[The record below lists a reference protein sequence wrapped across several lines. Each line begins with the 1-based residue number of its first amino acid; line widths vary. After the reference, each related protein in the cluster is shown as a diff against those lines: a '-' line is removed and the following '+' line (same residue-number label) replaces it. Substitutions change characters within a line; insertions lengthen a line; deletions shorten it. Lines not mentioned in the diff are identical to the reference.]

1 MEKKNTSKK
10 FYPAGT
16 ESIFSEDI
24 CFESNFS
31 ELMVMKPAFVASA
44 KIIRDAIS
52 EGMPVYV
59 RHHADADG
67 YAGGIALEKAIA
79 PVIRKLR
86 FNDTWRYFDRQP
98 SKAPFYDYSDV
109 LRDIISSKRNTE
121 RFGSKLPLVVL
132 VDLGS
137 TKEDLLALRRA
148 KIHGLKVLVVDHH
161 NPGKI
166 EAGKSAVDKY
176 IEAHINPYLFGQDK
190 NITAGMLA
198 YELARTIDTGVYA
211 PVLPAVAGTG
221 DKSHGKIFDEYVKES
236 GETPEFLKKLA
247 LCVDFE
253 AYHLRFMNDSGII
266 SELLAL
272 SDSARK
278 TVELLSDEIADRINA
293 QKAVIKEYSTVETIK
308 NGFVVGLFDAENCM
322 EPGRFPPLGKTSGI
336 FMEYLS
342 EKHKSAPVIAI
353 VFTKGSMSLRADS
366 SAAKRGFDLNK
377 MVQELASKIPETKVE
392 GGGHEVAGA
401 LRFVPIGK
409 NKVLECVKQF
419 ISKLA

>member
-1 MEKKNTSKK
+1 MEKKNTFKK

-24 CFESNFS
+24 CFESKFS

-52 EGMPVYV
+52 DGMPVYI

-67 YAGGIALEKAIA
+67 YAGGIALEKAIS

-109 LRDIISSKRNTE
+109 LRDIITSKRNTE

-148 KIHGLKVLVVDHH
+148 RIHGLKVVVVDHH
-161 NPGKI
+161 SPGKV

-176 IEAHINPYLFGQDK
+176 IEAHINPYLFGHDK

-198 YELARTIDTGVYA
+198 YELARTIDIGVYA
-211 PVLPAVAGTG
+211 PILPAVAGTG

-236 GETPEFLKKLA
+236 GETQEFLKKLA

-266 SELLAL
+266 SELLTL

-278 TVELLSDEIADRINA
+278 TVELLSDEITERINA
-293 QKAVIKEYSTVETIK
+293 QKAVIKEYSVVETMK
-308 NGFVVGLFDAENCM
+308 NGFVMGLFDAENGM
-322 EPGRFPPLGKTSGI
+322 EQGRFPQIGKTSGI
-336 FMEYLS
+336 FIEYLS
-342 EKHKSAPVIAI
+342 EKHKSTPLIAI
-353 VFTKGSMSLRADS
+353 VFTKGSMSLRANTT
-366 SAAKRGFDLNK
+366 AAKHGFDLNK
-377 MVQELASKIPETKVE
+377 MVQELTSGIPETKVE

-401 LRFVPIGK
+401 LRFVPAGK

>member
-1 MEKKNTSKK
+1 MEKENTPKK

-16 ESIFSEDI
+16 ESIFSEEI

-31 ELMVMKPAFVASA
+31 ELLSMKPAFVATA

-52 EGMPVYV
+52 DGMPVYV

-79 PVIRKLR
+79 PIIRKLR

-98 SKAPFYDYSDV
+98 SKSPFYDYSDV

-132 VDLGS
+132 VDIGS

-148 KIHGLKVLVVDHH
+148 KIHGLKVVVVDHH
-161 NPGKI
+161 SPGKV

-176 IEAHINPYLFGQDK
+176 IESHINPYLFGHDK

-211 PVLPAVAGTG
+211 PILPAVAGTG

-236 GETPEFLKKLA
+236 GEAPEFLKKLA

-266 SELLAL
+266 SELLTL

-278 TVELLSDEIADRINA
+278 TVELLSCEIVERITA
-293 QKAVIKEYSTVETIK
+293 QKAVIKEYSTVETLE
-308 NGFVVGLFDAENCM
+308 NGFVMGLFDAENCM
-322 EPGRFPPLGKTSGI
+322 EQGRFPSTGKTSGI
-336 FMEYLS
+336 FMEFLS
-342 EKHKSAPVIAI
+342 EKHKNTPIIAI
-353 VFTKGSMSLRADS
+353 VFTKGSLSMRADN

-377 MVQELASKIPETKVE
+377 LVQELASCIPETQIE
-392 GGGHEVAGA
+392 GGGHNVAGA
-401 LRFVPIGK
+401 LRFVPAGK
-409 NKVLECVKQF
+409 NKVLEGIKQY

>member
-1 MEKKNTSKK
+1 MEKESAPKK

-16 ESIFSEDI
+16 ESIFSEEI

-31 ELMVMKPAFVASA
+31 ELSAMKPAFVASA

-52 EGMPVYV
+52 SGTPVYV

-79 PVIRKLR
+79 PVIKKLR

-98 SKAPFYDYSDV
+98 SKIPFYDYSDV
-109 LRDIISSKRNTE
+109 IRDIVSSRRNCE

-148 KIHGLKVLVVDHH
+148 KIHGLKVIVVDHH
-161 NPGKI
+161 NPGKVD
-166 EAGKSAVDKY
+166 AGKSAVDKY
-176 IEAHINPYLFGQDK
+176 LEAHINPYLFGHDK

-211 PVLPAVAGTG
+211 PILPAVAGTG
-221 DKSHGKIFDEYVKES
+221 DKSHGKIFEEYVKES
-236 GETPEFLKKLA
+236 GEAPEFLKKLA

-266 SELLAL
+266 GDLLAL

-278 TVELLSDEIADRINA
+278 TVELLSGEIAERITA
-293 QKAVIKEYSTVETIK
+293 QKAVIKEYSTAETLE
-308 NGFVVGLFDAENCM
+308 NGFIVGLFDAENCM
-322 EPGRFPPLGKTSGI
+322 ETRRFPPTGKTSGI

-342 EKHKSAPVIAI
+342 EKHKNAPVVAI
-353 VFTKGSMSLRADS
+353 VFTKGSLSMRADS
-366 SAAKRGFDLNK
+366 TAAKRGFDLNK
-377 MVQELASKIPETKVE
+377 MVQELASKIPETKIE

-401 LRFVPIGK
+401 LRFVPAGQ
-409 NKVLECVKQF
+409 NKVLESLKQY